1 MSYKPKVYLT
11 SNVFTPE
18 EISSNEKIS
27 QDVRDKIKSTW
38 KKLNSLSTL
47 KYFKGRFPKEAE
59 IKAAI
64 NDFNPN
70 IIGCHLSHPIS
81 SDSLKK
87 NDIFA
92 VATAT
97 AGYNHIQRPEKD
109 DILITHTPGVLQETV
124 ADYTIALIMANLR
137 NIVDLHNYV
146 WEGKWTPEEKW
157 DLDQS
162 LSSVVNNK
170 ILGIVGLGEIGT
182 EIVKRLYSWG
192 IKIVY
197 YDIRQIIEFE
207 EKYPKIEFKKNIQDV
222 FKEADIVSLHIP
234 LNKFTEKIINR
245 NLLKLMKKDALLI
258 NTARGPI
265 LDLDA
270 LLELLEKKEIR
281 INLCFD
287 VYPVEPID
295 TKTLQRLKKIK
306 KEQPEIKMIM
316 MPHNASADADTRG
329 NMVVMFLEDIIKL
342 IESSSVEDLTN
353 IHIIPEQKSQLLT
366 KKWKIENYWKFKK

>member
-1 MSYKPKVYLT
+1 MSFKPPDILGYV
-11 SNVFTPE
+11 
-18 EISSNEKIS
+18 
-27 QDVRDKIKSTW
+27 
-38 KKLNSLSTL
+38 
-47 KYFKGRFPKEAE
+47 
-59 IKAAI
+59 
-64 NDFNPN
+64 
-70 IIGCHLSHPIS
+70 
-81 SDSLKK
+81 KK
-87 NDIFA
+87 NDIFS

-97 AGYNHIQRPEKD
+97 AGYNHIQRPERD
-109 DILITHTPGVLQETV
+109 DVLITYTPGVLQETV

-162 LSSVVNNK
+162 LSSVINNK

-265 LDLDA
+265 FDLNA
-270 LLELLEKKEIR
+270 LLELLEKK
-281 INLCFD
+281 
-287 VYPVEPID
+287 
-295 TKTLQRLKKIK
+295 KKF
-306 KEQPEIKMIM
+306 E
-316 MPHNASADADTRG
+316 
-329 NMVVMFLEDIIKL
+329 
-342 IESSSVEDLTN
+342 
-353 IHIIPEQKSQLLT
+353 
-366 KKWKIENYWKFKK
+366 